1 MDSKNSKVKISIRLF
16 RANWKDIGG

>member
-16 RANWKDIGG
+16 RANW